1 VFLYDRPQIE
11 ALADGFLEDLKRAEP
26 VDPVRFA
33 RRPRSLQL
41 LEDTCRIFSPLF

>member
-1 VFLYDRPQIE
+1 MFLYDRPQIE
-11 ALADGFLEDLKRAEP
+11 ALSDGFLKDLESSEP
-26 VDPVRFA
+26 VDPARFA